1 MKRNYFFFVLDHD
14 RLKIFYSITLYKI
27 NENISLSSDN

>member
-14 RLKIFYSITLYKI
+14 RLKNFYSITLYKT